1 MNDGTNCFLQQAFIQ
16 VLLHLTE
23 DTTDRMKLL
32 MPIWF
37 SNEET
42 KIIIIVVVVVVFT
55 WSAPKPIE
63 LHGEFSWMQWSL
75 ALISVLVMEASN

>member
-1 MNDGTNCFLQQAFIQ
+1 MYDGTNCFVPQAFIQ
-16 VLLHLTE
+16 VLLHLTG

-42 KIIIIVVVVVVFT
+42 KIIIIIIIIVFT
-55 WSAPKPIE
+55 WSAPRPIE
-63 LHGEFSWMQWSL
+63 LHGKFSWVQWSL
-75 ALISVLVMEASN
+75 ALISVLVMEAV